1 MDNLTSRETHRQV
14 FKVTQLKEGYDMK
27 TIDSLLDKI
36 AESLSAY
43 ETGHPEFATIRAAYL
58 DAVDI
63 PTARFTPV
71 YNAGQVDDFLDRA
84 KRTLAEYEAR
94 AASASYGAGASGGAV
109 GSGAVGGAAGSA
121 AGAAPTSYASQASS
135 YASPAPMAAPDAR
148 PGYGAAAGESYGM
161 PPRDGGA
168 PAGSGEL
175 LLRLPIHDCTAL
187 QRMAD
192 ERGESVNEL
201 VHEWVSSWSR

>member
-36 AESLSAY
+36 TESLRAY

-58 DAVDI
+58 DVVDI

-84 KRTLAEYEAR
+84 KRTLADYEAR
-94 AASASYGAGASGGAV
+94 AASASYGVGASGGAV
-109 GSGAVGGAAGSA
+109 GSGAVGS
-121 AGAAPTSYASQASS
+121 GAAPYAVPAPAPS
-135 YASPAPMAAPDAR
+135 YASPAPAAVPDTR
-148 PGYGAAAGESYGM
+148 SGYGAAAGESYGM

-175 LLRLPIHDCTAL
+175 LLRLPVHDCTAL

>member
-1 MDNLTSRETHRQV
+1 MDKLTSRETHRQV

-36 AESLSAY
+36 AESLRAY

-58 DAVDI
+58 DVVDI

-84 KRTLAEYEAR
+84 KRTLADYEAR
-94 AASASYGAGASGGAV
+94 TASASYGAGASGGAV
-109 GSGAVGGAAGSA
+109 GSGAVGGAAPYA
-121 AGAAPTSYASQASS
+121 VPAPVPS
-135 YASPAPMAAPDAR
+135 YASPAPAAVPDMR
-148 PGYGAAAGESYGM
+148 SGSGTAAGESYDM

>member
-1 MDNLTSRETHRQV
+1 MDKLTSREAHRQV

-36 AESLSAY
+36 TESLRAY
-43 ETGHPEFATIRAAYL
+43 ETGHPEFATIQAAYL
-58 DAVDI
+58 DVVDI

-84 KRTLAEYEAR
+84 KRTLADYEAG
-94 AASASYGAGASGGAV
+94 AASASYGAGA
-109 GSGAVGGAAGSA
+109 VGGAAVGA
-121 AGAAPTSYASQASS
+121 AGSAPTSYASPASS
-135 YASPAPMAAPDAR
+135 YASPAPTAAPDAR
-148 PGYGAAAGESYGM
+148 SGYGAAAGESYGM

-175 LLRLPIHDCTAL
+175 LLRLPVHDCTAL

>member
-1 MDNLTSRETHRQV
+1 MDKLTSRETHRQV

-36 AESLSAY
+36 TESLRAY

-58 DAVDI
+58 DVVDI

-84 KRTLAEYEAR
+84 KRTLADYEAG
-94 AASASYGAGASGGAV
+94 AASYGAGASGGAV
-109 GSGAVGGAAGSA
+109 GSGA
-121 AGAAPTSYASQASS
+121 APYAVPAPASS
-135 YASPAPMAAPDAR
+135 YASPAPAAAPDTR
-148 PGYGAAAGESYGM
+148 SGYGAAAGESYGM

>member
-1 MDNLTSRETHRQV
+1 MDKLTSGETHRQV

-58 DAVDI
+58 DVVDI

-109 GSGAVGGAAGSA
+109 GSGAVGGAAPYA
-121 AGAAPTSYASQASS
+121 VPAPASS
-135 YASPAPMAAPDAR
+135 YASPAPMAAPDMR
-148 PGYGAAAGESYGM
+148 SGSGAAAGESYGM

-175 LLRLPIHDCTAL
+175 LLRLPVHDCTAL

>member
-1 MDNLTSRETHRQV
+1 MDKLTSRETHRQV

-36 AESLSAY
+36 TESLRAY
-43 ETGHPEFATIRAAYL
+43 ETGHPEFATIHAAYL
-58 DAVDI
+58 DVVDI

-84 KRTLAEYEAR
+84 KRTLADYEAR

-109 GSGAVGGAAGSA
+109 GSGAAPY
-121 AGAAPTSYASQASS
+121 AAPAPAPS
-135 YASPAPMAAPDAR
+135 YASPAPMVAPDAR
-148 PGYGAAAGESYGM
+148 SGYGAVAGESYGM

>member
-1 MDNLTSRETHRQV
+1 MDKLTSRETHRQV

-36 AESLSAY
+36 TESLRAY
-43 ETGHPEFATIRAAYL
+43 ETGHPEFATIRAEYL
-58 DAVDI
+58 DVVDI

-84 KRTLAEYEAR
+84 KRTLADYEAR

-109 GSGAVGGAAGSA
+109 GSGA
-121 AGAAPTSYASQASS
+121 APYTVPAPAPSYASSAPAAVPDMRSGSS
-135 YASPAPMAAPDAR
+135 
-148 PGYGAAAGESYGM
+148 AAAGESYGM
-161 PPRDGGA
+161 PPRDGGT